1 MFMRTPWLRKT
12 ALICCAGAWL
22 AAWTANS
29 AWARNQPAP
38 DWALAAAKTATPADS
53 GDASAVLLFDE
64 YVITVDGQ
72 NHAVE
77 RERFAT
83 RILKPQGREW
93 GHCAVDYDV
102 DEKLDY
108 FHAWTITAD
117 GQQFQAKDSDFE
129 DRGAYDAPELQMT
142 DRIRALNPPAG
153 DPGAVVACETEKR
166 LAPYMDEED
175 WQIQLPIPVVDEA
188 LELDLPPGGHFAQSW
203 SHYTPVKEEEAGANQ
218 MRWEIKGMPALDLE
232 NLHATPAWDA
242 LAARMSVKWGDA
254 AVNGVDNQW
263 RALGLW
269 QDQLEAHRTDPTP
282 EIVAKAQALAAGAPD
297 FYTKLSRITA
307 YIQKNVRYFI
317 VEKGIG
323 GWQAHFAGDIFR
335 NGYGDCKDKTT
346 LLIAMLQAIGVR
358 AYYLHVDSERGVIDP
373 EEPSLTGNH
382 MIAAIELPEG
392 ENDARLMARVKAA
405 GGKTLLIF
413 DPTDEE
419 TPVGLIR
426 GELQGAYGNLADG
439 ADSQVIQMPVLA
451 PDSGGLSRTGN
462 FVLAADGSFSGDV
475 TDVFTGV
482 DAARERGM
490 LKDNSQNDVRER
502 LERGLSADLPGVT
515 FKGFEFEQTEKLD
528 QPIRLEMH
536 LSAAGYAHSAGPLLL
551 LRPRVLGSD
560 GREVPDVME
569 SKARHFPIEI
579 GHPGCWRDSFDIA
592 LPAGYAVDGAPD
604 PVNVDVGFA
613 SYHSTVTA
621 KGNVLHYEREYVVK
635 DVEIPPAKAEDFRR
649 LESSIFE
656 DEKGAV
662 VLKKD

>member
-1 MFMRTPWLRKT
+1 MFMRIPRFRRTGLFSCIGACLAVW
-12 ALICCAGAWL
+12 AG
-22 AAWTANS
+22 NS
-29 AWARNQPAP
+29 AWAKNQPAP
-38 DWALAAAKTATPADS
+38 DWALAAAKAATPADS
-53 GDASAVLLFDE
+53 GDASAVLLYDE

-93 GHCAVDYDV
+93 GHCAVDYDI

-108 FHAWTITAD
+108 FHAWTITAN
-117 GQQFQAKDSDFE
+117 GQQFQAKDTDFE
-129 DRGAYDAPELQMT
+129 DKGAYDAPELQMT

-153 DPGAVVACETEKR
+153 DPGAVVACETQKR

-175 WQIQLPIPVVDEA
+175 WQIQYPIPVVDEA

-203 SHYTPVKEEEAGANQ
+203 SHYPPVKEVEGGANQ
-218 MRWEIKGMPALDLE
+218 MRWEIKGMSALDLE
-232 NLHATPAWDA
+232 NLHATPPLEA
-242 LAARMSVKWGDA
+242 LAARMSVFWGDA

-263 RALGLW
+263 RAIGVW

-282 EIVAKAQALAAGAPD
+282 EITARAQALVAGAPD
-297 FYTKLSRITA
+297 LYTKLSRITD

-323 GWQAHFAGDIFR
+323 GWQAHYAGDIFR

-346 LLIAMLQAIGVR
+346 LLIAMLQSIGVR

-373 EEPSLTGNH
+373 DEPSLTGNH
-382 MIAAIELPEG
+382 MITAIELPEG
-392 ENDARLMARVKAA
+392 ESDARLMARVKAA
-405 GGKTLLIF
+405 DGKTLLIF

-439 ADSQVIQMPVLA
+439 ADSQVIQMPVLP
-451 PDSGGLSRTGN
+451 PDSGGLSRTGS
-462 FVLAADGSFSGDV
+462 FVLAADGTLSGDV
-475 TDVFTGV
+475 TDVFSGV
-482 DAARERGM
+482 DAAGERSL
-490 LKDNSQNDVRER
+490 LKENTQKDVREGI
-502 LERGLSADLPGVT
+502 EVGMSSDLPGAT
-515 FKGFEFEQTEKLD
+515 FKGLEFEQTEKLD
-528 QPIRLEMH
+528 QPIRLEMQ
-536 LSAAGYAHSAGPLLL
+536 LSAASYAHSAGPLLL
-551 LRPRVLGSD
+551 LRPRVMGSD
-560 GREVPDVME
+560 ARAVPDVME

-579 GHPGCWRDSFDIA
+579 GHPGCWRDSFDIT
-592 LPAGYAVDGAPD
+592 LPAGYAVDGTPD

-613 SYHSTVTA
+613 RYHSTVTA
-621 KGNVLHYEREYVVK
+621 KGNTLHYEREYVVK
-635 DVEIPPAKAEDFRR
+635 DVEIPPSKAADFRM
-649 LESSIFE
+649 LEGSILE